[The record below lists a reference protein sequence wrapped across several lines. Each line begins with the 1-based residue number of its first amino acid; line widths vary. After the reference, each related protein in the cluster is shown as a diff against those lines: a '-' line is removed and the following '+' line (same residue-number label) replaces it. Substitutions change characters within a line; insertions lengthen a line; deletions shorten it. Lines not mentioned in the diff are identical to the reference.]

1 MFRKGVFITVALA
14 VVISLVAVVFVS
26 AVSIRKT
33 YDGMM
38 QDFSR
43 QVNSALAQ
51 AAENELFLRTDKG
64 NCIIFGSDDEVFT
77 IPKNL
82 PSMDISEIKTV
93 SIYKFINKDYISRIL
108 SDAGPT
114 LDSLTGFNILA
125 FRLFLS
131 QAMESSGIDRPYAIR
146 FVRQAEKNMEIVAPG
161 DSGLSIAGDSAPD
174 IAGNLE
180 PDTVR
185 DTGPDN
191 TGNPGLN
198 IARNPEVSIVGDS
211 GLSIA
216 GIPEPGITEAPAPHA
231 NDTVFAESCTVNDSM
246 TFSCNIQSVV
256 PPMKCEMLIENP
268 HRDFLARMSGVIA
281 AVSVAVLLLS
291 ISFIYLVLTIFRQ
304 KTLEQMRKDFT
315 HNVTHE
321 LKTPVAAACAVNEA
335 LLDYSA
341 GEDPARRREYLHMQR
356 KSLDTLSQMIES
368 ILAVSV
374 QESEA
379 FVLRREQCSL
389 RDILSEQYSALA
401 AKYGKSIRIGTDLH
415 DAQTPEHSGGIRFP
429 SGQQFQSGSSRLSTD
444 ASEGDI
450 LLDADRFH
458 LSHAVFNLLDNAVKY
473 CTEEPHIKVTGR
485 REGRMVTISIQD
497 NGIGI
502 PASERKR
509 IFEKYYRITSGDV
522 QDTRGS
528 GLGLYYCR
536 MVAEKHGG
544 TVKVTPAPGKGS
556 GSVFTIRINA

>member
-38 QDFSR
+38 QDFSG

-51 AAENELFLRTDKG
+51 AAENELFIRTNKG
-64 NCIIFGSDDEVFT
+64 SGVIFGYDDEVFT
-77 IPKNL
+77 IPENL
-82 PSMDISEIKTV
+82 MSLDISDIKNISV
-93 SIYKFINKDYISRIL
+93 YKFSKKDFVDRIL
-108 SDAGPT
+108 SEAGPT
-114 LDSLTGFNILA
+114 LDSLTGFNLLA
-125 FRLFLS
+125 FRLYLS
-131 QAMESSGIDRPYAIR
+131 QAMESSGINRPYAVS
-146 FVRQAEKNMEIVAPG
+146 FVRQ
-161 DSGLSIAGDSAPD
+161 
-174 IAGNLE
+174 
-180 PDTVR
+180 
-185 DTGPDN
+185 
-191 TGNPGLN
+191 
-198 IARNPEVSIVGDS
+198 
-211 GLSIA
+211 
-216 GIPEPGITEAPAPHA
+216 A
-231 NDTVFAESCTVNDSM
+231 NDTVFAESFTVNDPM
-246 TFSCNIQSVV
+246 TFSCDIQTLS
-256 PPMKCEMLIENP
+256 PPMKCELLIENP

-291 ISFIYLVLTIFRQ
+291 LSFLYLVLTIFRQ

-315 HNVTHE
+315 HNITHE

-341 GEDPARRREYLHMQR
+341 GEDPARRREYLVMQR
-356 KSLDTLSQMIES
+356 KSLNTLSQMIES

-379 FVLRREQCSL
+379 FVLHRERCSL
-389 RDILSEQYSALA
+389 RDIISEQCPALA
-401 AKYGKSIRIGTDLH
+401 AKYGRNISVGTDLQ
-415 DAQTPEHSGGIRFP
+415 DG
-429 SGQQFQSGSSRLSTD
+429 STD
-444 ASEGDI
+444 GDI

-458 LSHAVFNLLDNAVKY
+458 LSHAIFNILDNAVKY
-473 CTEEPHIKVTGR
+473 CTQEPHIKVTGR
-485 REGRMVTISIQD
+485 REGRTVSISIQD

-544 TVKVTPAPGKGS
+544 TVRVDPVAGKGS
-556 GSVFTIRINA
+556 GSVFTIRIKA